1 MKLRARL
8 GLTVLA
14 VAVPVALG
22 LSWVRADVERRVFG
36 PRPAMASRRARGGP
50 PPFAPPPFVPL
61 LVLLS
66 VMLAALGPLVARIR
80 RLTVAVR
87 RSAGGRYERPV
98 AVEGDDEVAEL
109 ARAFNEAA
117 AEVRGHI
124 ARQEQREQA
133 LREFLENTTH
143 DIAIPLTVL
152 QGHLASIR
160 QRVERGEAVT
170 AAAVGAAMDEAHYLA
185 SLTHNLTAAARLE
198 SSAPVADR
206 GPVELGGVVARA
218 VARHRPVATRHGVA
232 VESGASPEPI
242 WVEGDVTLIEQAL
255 SNAVHNAVR
264 YNREGGHVAVL
275 LEGDGPGR
283 FRLRVVDDGPGMSD
297 DERAALGRRRAR
309 GDGARARHPDGRGL
323 GLDIARRVAEAHGW
337 TMALTRSEYGGLE
350 VRFGGVAAGLHPSP
364 STEGANP
371 SG

>member
-1 MKLRARL
+1 MKLRTRV
-8 GLTVLA
+8 GLTALA
-14 VAVPVALG
+14 VVVPVALA
-22 LSWVRADVERRVFG
+22 LSWVRADVDRRVFG
-36 PRPAMASRRARGGP
+36 PRPGLAMGRHGP
-50 PPFAPPPFVPL
+50 PPFAPPRFIPL
-61 LVLLS
+61 V
-66 VMLAALGPLVARIR
+66 VMLGVMLGALGPLVARVR
-80 RLTVAVR
+80 RLTMAVR
-87 RSAGGRYERPV
+87 RSARGRYESPV

-109 ARAFNEAA
+109 AHAFNDAA

-124 ARQEQREQA
+124 AQQEQRERS

-152 QGHLASIR
+152 QGHLAAIR
-160 QRVERGEAVT
+160 QRVRAGEAVT
-170 AAAVGAAMDEAHYLA
+170 AEVVGAAMDEAHYLA

-218 VARHRPVATRHGVA
+218 VARHRPSATQHGVE
-232 VESGASPEPI
+232 VESGVSPEPI

-283 FRLRVVDDGPGMSD
+283 FRLRVVDDGPGMSA
-297 DERAALGRRRAR
+297 EEMAGLGRRRAR
-309 GDGARARHPDGRGL
+309 GEGARARHPDGRGL

-337 TMALTRSEYGGLE
+337 SMALERSEYGGLE
-350 VRFGGVAAGLHPSP
+350 VRFAGAVPSRR
-364 STEGANP
+364 
-371 SG
+371 